1 MLRFETDSS
10 NQGDFEAA
18 VPAWVSNSQK
28 PDHETSVELCTVI
41 LPDSDLQIAVADCGG
56 QGGKQAGVIVLSKQS
71 SKQLFG

>member
-56 QGGKQAGVIVLSKQS
+56 KQAGVIVLSKQS